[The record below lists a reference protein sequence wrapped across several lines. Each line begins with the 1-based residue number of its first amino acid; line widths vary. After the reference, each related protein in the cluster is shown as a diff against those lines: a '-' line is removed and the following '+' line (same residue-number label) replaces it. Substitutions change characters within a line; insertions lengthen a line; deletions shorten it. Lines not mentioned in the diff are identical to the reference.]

1 MPCYTCKTIPN
12 TTHTQNAGRECL
24 PPSLLRHLSFPY
36 KARLRNIAHSSW
48 SWHQK
53 ALVMAPYNGRKPSKI
68 LTTHR
73 VRSRAKITAFFG
85 VLQSTTIKT
94 RILFRTMQG
103 ASPPFLRQNTSKTR
117 QNKRKKRD
125 FPPKTPGFFAINIRT
140 FGAKHRNIPSKK
152 SDVFTFPAG
161 KSRKNAEK
169 RHQMPTKLI
178 LQYFGPKEVA
188 VTSDGLLGP
197 LSHPSI
203 TGSRPKKAESGK
215 IAHSCIFR
223 SPQHIS
229 AGFYGRSRRF
239 LRHHLAPVV
248 RVVPEAKPANS
259 GA

>member
-1 MPCYTCKTIPN
+1 MMSIEDWILQRLPLPCYTCKTIPN

-152 SDVFTFPAG
+152 SDVFTFLTMTDFT
-161 KSRKNAEK
+161 S
-169 RHQMPTKLI
+169 QI
-178 LQYFGPKEVA
+178 ICYFT
-188 VTSDGLLGP
+188 TSL
-197 LSHPSI
+197 H
-203 TGSRPKKAESGK
+203 
-215 IAHSCIFR
+215 IFCNV
-223 SPQHIS
+223 
-229 AGFYGRSRRF
+229 F
-239 LRHHLAPVV
+239 LRCFTGFVCC
-248 RVVPEAKPANS
+248 S
-259 GA
+259 